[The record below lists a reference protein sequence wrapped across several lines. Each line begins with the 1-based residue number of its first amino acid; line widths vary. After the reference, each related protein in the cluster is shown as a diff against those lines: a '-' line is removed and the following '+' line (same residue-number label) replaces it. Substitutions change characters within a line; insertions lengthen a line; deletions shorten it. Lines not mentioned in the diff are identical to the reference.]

1 MEVTCMKTMKLWEI
15 IAAAVAAA
23 AAICGAVLASVAVY
37 RYYDN
42 QY

>member
-1 MEVTCMKTMKLWEI
+1 MKTMKLWEI
-15 IAAAVAAA
+15 AAAAVGVV
-23 AAICGAVLASVAVY
+23 AAICGAVLASAVY